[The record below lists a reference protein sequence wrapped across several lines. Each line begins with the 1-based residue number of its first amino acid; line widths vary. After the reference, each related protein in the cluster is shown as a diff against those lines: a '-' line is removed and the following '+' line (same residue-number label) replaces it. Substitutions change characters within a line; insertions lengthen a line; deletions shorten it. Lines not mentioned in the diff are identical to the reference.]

1 MATFNINIYLKEK
14 RELVDSYLKSYFD
27 TLFLPS
33 VLHEAMRYSLF
44 AGGKRI
50 RPILALASYE
60 ACGGNPEYIVPQAS
74 ALELIHTYS
83 LIHDDLPAMDNDE
96 FRRGKPTNH
105 KVFGEAM
112 AILAG
117 DALITEAFSMLA
129 NSNPPSPPFTKGG
142 NTEVRDPLT
151 KGGTWELSGE
161 KSPPPTPSPLRG
173 MDRVGG
179 ASGMKI
185 KPSSMIKVVWD
196 IALSAG
202 AYGMVG
208 GQAQD
213 ILSES
218 SEPDRDTLHFIHL
231 HKTAALIT
239 TSVRM
244 GPILADIGGDIL
256 KALTRYGENVGL
268 TFQIIDDILDIEGNT
283 EELGKS
289 AGSDKKKKK
298 MTYPSLY
305 GLEGS
310 RLRAQELILEAIDA
324 LRIFSSEA
332 DPLREIAS
340 YLIKRRA

>member
-1 MATFNINIYLKEK
+1 MK
-14 RELVDSYLKSYFD
+14 
-27 TLFLPS
+27 
-33 VLHEAMRYSLF
+33 YSLF

-60 ACGGNPEYIVPQAS
+60 ACGGNPEYIIPQAS
-74 ALELIHTYS
+74 AIELIHTYS

-96 FRRGKPTNH
+96 LRRGKPTNH

-117 DALITEAFSMLA
+117 DALITEAFLMMI
-129 NSNPPSPPFTKGG
+129 NPPSPPFIKGG
-142 NTEVRDPLT
+142 
-151 KGGTWELSGE
+151 KGGS
-161 KSPPPTPSPLRG
+161 
-173 MDRVGG
+173 
-179 ASGMKI
+179 SGMKI
-185 KPSSMIKVVWD
+185 KPSSQIKVVRD

-213 ILSES
+213 ILSEN

-231 HKTAALIT
+231 HKTASLIT
-239 TSVRM
+239 ASVRM
-244 GPILADIGGDIL
+244 GPILSNIGRDKL

-268 TFQIIDDILDIEGNT
+268 TFQIIDDILDVEGNT

-298 MTYPSLY
+298 MTYPLLH
-305 GLEGS
+305 GVEGS
-310 RLRAQELILEAIDA
+310 RRRAHELISEAIDA
-324 LRIFSSEA
+324 LRIFSFEA
-332 DPLREIAS
+332 DPLREIAY
-340 YLIKRRA
+340 YLIKRRS

>member
-1 MATFNINIYLKEK
+1 MNIETYLKEK
-14 RELVDSYLKSYFD
+14 RELVDSYLKSCFD
-27 TLFLPS
+27 TPFLPS

-129 NSNPPSPPFTKGG
+129 NSNP
-142 NTEVRDPLT
+142 
-151 KGGTWELSGE
+151 LS
-161 KSPPPTPSPLRG
+161 RG
-173 MDRVGG
+173 RDRVGG
-179 ASGMKI
+179 SSDMKI
-185 KPSSMIKVVWD
+185 KPSSLMRVIRD

-202 AYGMVG
+202 ACGMVG

-218 SEPDRDTLHFIHL
+218 LGPDRDTLHFIHI

-239 TSVRM
+239 ASVRM
-244 GPILADIGGDIL
+244 GPILAGIGGDIL

-305 GLEGS
+305 GIEGS